1 MSDIEITMLTAAV
14 IVVVG
19 FITWAAYQCGYTSGH
34 GDCFLEELKE
44 RSEARQ
50 KDSKKA
56 AEKAELKRAILLEIQ
71 ELLPKSKK

>member
-1 MSDIEITMLTAAV
+1 MSDIEITMLVFLGIAFCIF
-14 IVVVG
+14 IV
-19 FITWAAYQCGYTSGH
+19 WAGYQSGYSSGH

-50 KDSKKA
+50 KDIEKA
-56 AEKAELKRAILLEIQ
+56 AEKAELKQAILLEIQ